1 MRGFSAMAA
10 FVAGVAL
17 AVFSQAQAMPRD
29 RGPEPGPARE
39 RAQPQRGGGGRGP
52 GPGINRAMPPQGF
65 RGAPPDFR
73 GQLPGPGP
81 SGRGGFQGRPGF
93 HFHGRPGVQMH
104 PDGRFRGH
112 RFEHFSP
119 PERRLWEGGDWR
131 RTWHD
136 GHLGWWWVV
145 SGDWFF
151 YPQPIYPYPLYVGP
165 SYYYDYYGTYGPPSY
180 YWYYCE
186 DPPGYYPYVPRCFVP
201 WQTVPPA
208 SE

>member
-1 MRGFSAMAA
+1 MRRFRAIVA
-10 FVAGVAL
+10 FAGCVAVAVL
-17 AVFSQAQAMPRD
+17 AQVQAMPRHQ
-29 RGPEPGPARE
+29 GPEPGAAPE
-39 RAQPQRGGGGRGP
+39 RGQAPRRGGGPAP
-52 GPGINRAMPPQGF
+52 GPAFNRPMPPQGF
-65 RGAPPDFR
+65 RGAPPDFH
-73 GQLPGPGP
+73 GPLPGPA
-81 SGRGGFQGRPGF
+81 RAAGGFQGRPGF
-93 HFHGRPGVQMH
+93 PMH
-104 PDGRFRGH
+104 PDGRFRG
-112 RFEHFSP
+112 RSFERFSP

-131 RTWHD
+131 HTWHE

-165 SYYYDYYGTYGPPSY
+165 SYYYDYYNSYGPPSY

-201 WQTVPPA
+201 WQPVPPT